1 MKKTKKVI
9 SLMMAAVMT
18 AGTLAGCGSTT
29 QETSSDTN
37 AVQETKIEDTETAS
51 AKKPEA
57 EESNEITELTFWY
70 SWTDKI
76 QENNIALTEAF
87 NESVGKEK
95 GIHVTAEYQG
105 SYDDLHQK
113 LQASYVAGETP
124 DVTVMEIGSIRTF
137 AEKGVLEP
145 LDSYIDASS
154 TSTI

>member
-57 EESNEITELTFWY
+57 EESNEITV
-70 SWTDKI
+70 KI
-76 QENNIALTEAF
+76 
-87 NESVGKEK
+87 K
-95 GIHVTAEYQG
+95 
-105 SYDDLHQK
+105 
-113 LQASYVAGETP
+113 
-124 DVTVMEIGSIRTF
+124 
-137 AEKGVLEP
+137 
-145 LDSYIDASS
+145 
-154 TSTI
+154 